1 MNLCFNMLDGRALVA
16 GVAISLASVA
26 AVASGPAKEPVD
38 FINPLIGASTSVEF
52 GEGKTFPGAARP
64 FGLVQ
69 LSPDTITGGDHTSG
83 YSHEHPT
90 IEGFSFTHMS
100 GVGWY
105 GDLGNLQIMPTT
117 GPLQTRREDNASP
130 FSHDDE
136 IVKAGY
142 YAVMLKRSGIRAE
155 MCAAPRAGMLRF
167 TFPQVGQGRLQVDL
181 ARRIG
186 ETCRW
191 KKASRQSVTVVDER
205 TVAGWMYCPSEDGGW
220 GHGGGKCTYTLHF
233 CLQFSKAPAAF
244 GIWDKDEVFPGKK
257 SHEGRDVGFYAEFG
271 TTAGEQILCKAGV
284 SFVSDESAK
293 ANLAHDLG
301 HWDFERLHRES
312 RAAWTKAVEG
322 LAVEGGTDVQ
332 REAFYTALY
341 HTMIDP
347 RAGADIDGTYIGGD
361 GKPHRSPDFTYR
373 TMFSGWDVFRS
384 QCPLLTVIAPEIVND
399 QVNSLIQLAD
409 LSGRNFGRWDILNC
423 DSGCMLGSP
432 AVSVAA
438 DAYLKGIRGF
448 DVEKAYAIGKRTV
461 NEVEGKPGWTPGS
474 LSWTLENAYF
484 DHCMALWA
492 EALGKIAD
500 ARDFAERAQHYRN
513 TFDPAVNWM
522 RARRESGDWTPWQGR
537 AVGGQ
542 GCVESNPFQQGWFVP
557 HDVQGLI
564 NLLGR
569 ERFLAD
575 LQEFFTKTPLSFKW
589 NDYYNHAN
597 EPVHHVPYL
606 FTYAGAPWLTQH
618 WTRMVMEHAYGAGV
632 KGLCGNDD
640 VGQMSAWYVL
650 SALGLH
656 PVSPVD
662 GVYLIGSPL
671 FTRASVRL
679 TPPYHRGTAFVVEA
693 KNNSAQNV
701 YVQSATLNGK
711 PLTRAWLRH
720 AEITDGGTLSLVMGP
735 QPNQAWGSSRQ
746 DLPPSLSGELEFAA
760 PVLSPVQ
767 ASVASNF
774 TVRVAVCN
782 RGQGPAV
789 PLVAVREGERLL
801 ASVEGAML
809 APGQERTVELTL
821 RFDTDGTHAVEVFGK
836 RSAPVTVTDDQP
848 PRLTQVAIGAERT
861 QVMAAFSEPLD
872 PPSATAVAHYRLD
885 ADRVPRSALLSPDG
899 RSVSLIFAEKV
910 QAGMHTL
917 HAADIADASHAK
929 NVLTEEHCD
938 FSLVDAAVA
947 TARTDKEW
955 SDLPMGAPA
964 ADDYADLHSKHR
976 VSLFSVSGF
985 AAPRGGEGSLRRLLD
1000 GVAARS
1006 DDDTGHCAWMDG
1018 PGRMVMDLAAEVPVT
1033 SVRTFSWHKSDRA
1046 PQRFVLYGAGGAT
1059 LPDAASAVPGPPW
1072 VRIAAIDTCTLG
1084 HGGKHASAVTGVGG
1098 KAIGTYRWLLWV
1110 LEPVAGGCAQGTF
1123 LTEVDVNVMPLDGN
1137 AAR

>member
-1 MNLCFNMLDGRALVA
+1 MNRTDYFFKAARLQSIVVLILGGAWA
-16 GVAISLASVA
+16 ASA
-26 AVASGPAKEPVD
+26 ETAKQPVD
-38 FINPLIGASTSVEF
+38 FINPLIGASTSMAF

-90 IEGFSFTHMS
+90 LEGFSFTHMS

-117 GPLQTRREDNASP
+117 GPLQTKREDNVSP

-136 IVKAGY
+136 IVQAGY
-142 YAVMLKRSGIRAE
+142 YAVGLKRTGIRAE

-167 TFPQVGQGRLQVDL
+167 TFPQAGQGRLQIDL

-191 KKASRQSVTVVDER
+191 KKASRQSVVMIDDR
-205 TVAGWMYCPSEDGGW
+205 TIAGWMYCPSEDGGW

-244 GIWDKDEVFPGKK
+244 GVWDKDEVFPGKK

-271 TTAGEQILCKAGV
+271 TTAGEQILCKAGI
-284 SFVSDESAK
+284 SFVSDEGAK

-312 RAAWTKAVEG
+312 RAAWVKAVEG
-322 LAVEGGTDVQ
+322 LEVEGGSDVQ
-332 REAFYTALY
+332 RESFYTALY

-347 RAGADIDGTYIGGD
+347 RAGADVDGAYIGGD

-384 QCPLLTVIAPEIVND
+384 QCPLLTVIAPEIVSD
-399 QVNSLIQLAD
+399 QVNSLVQLAD
-409 LSGRNFGRWDILNC
+409 LSGRSFSRWDILNC
-423 DSGCMLGSP
+423 DSGCMVGSP

-448 DVEKAYAIGKRTV
+448 DVEKAYAIAKRTV
-461 NEVEGKPGWTPGS
+461 SAVEGKPGWTPGS

-484 DHCMALWA
+484 NHCMALWA
-492 EALGKIAD
+492 AALGKTEE
-500 ARDFAERAQHYRN
+500 ARDFAGRAQRYRN

-522 RARRESGDWTPWQGR
+522 RSRLENGEWVPWQGR
-537 AVGGQ
+537 TVGGQ

-569 ERFLAD
+569 DRFLAD
-575 LQEFFTKTPLSFKW
+575 LQEFFAKTPLSFKW

-606 FTYAGAPWLTQH
+606 FTYAGAPWLTQY
-618 WTRMVMEHAYGAGV
+618 WTRLVMERAYGAGV

-662 GVYLIGSPL
+662 GIYLIGSPL

-693 KNNSAQNV
+693 QNNSAQNV

-720 AEITDGGTLSLVMGP
+720 AEITDGGTLTLVMGP
-735 QPNQAWGSSRQ
+735 QPNQAWGSARQ
-746 DLPPSLSGELEFAA
+746 DRPPSVSGELEYAA
-760 PVLSPVQ
+760 PVLTPTS
-767 ASVASNF
+767 ASITNRF
-774 TVRVAVCN
+774 TVRVAVRN
-782 RGQGPAV
+782 NGPAPVV
-789 PLVAVREGERLL
+789 PLMIVREGERLL
-801 ASVEGAML
+801 ASAECAVL
-809 APGQERTVELTL
+809 APGQERTEELNL
-821 RFDTDGTHAVEVFGK
+821 SFDTEGPHCADVFGK
-836 RSAPVTVTDDQP
+836 RSASITVTDDQP
-848 PRLTQVAIGAERT
+848 PILKSVALDAEHTRVQVL
-861 QVMAAFSEPLD
+861 FSEPLD
-872 PPSATAVAHYRLD
+872 PVSATIAAHYRLD
-885 ADRVPRSALLSPDG
+885 ADQVPRSALLSPDG
-899 RSVSLIFAEKV
+899 RTAILTFAAEV
-910 QAGMHTL
+910 PAGMHTL
-917 HAADIADASHAK
+917 LAAGVADASQAK
-929 NVLTEEHCD
+929 NVITEGLVG
-938 FSLVDAAVA
+938 FSRVDAVVA
-947 TARTDKEW
+947 TARTDKPW

-964 ADDYADLHSKHR
+964 ADDYADLHSKHN
-976 VSLFSVSGF
+976 VSLAAVPGF
-985 AAPRGGEGSLRRLLD
+985 AAPRGGEASLRRLLD
-1000 GVAARS
+1000 GVAASS
-1006 DDDTGHCAWMDG
+1006 DDDTAHCAWIDG
-1018 PGRMVMDLAAEVPVT
+1018 PGRIVMDLAAEVPVA
-1033 SVRTFSWHKSDRA
+1033 SVCTFSWHKSDRG
-1046 PQRFVLYGAGGAT
+1046 PQRFVLYGASGAT
-1059 LPDAASAVPGPPW
+1059 QPDAAQAFPGPLW
-1072 VRIAAIDTCTLG
+1072 ARIAAIDTLKLG
-1084 HGGKHASAVTGVGG
+1084 QGGKHASAVAGVDG

-1110 LEPVAGGCAQGTF
+1110 LEPVAAGGTQGSF
-1123 LTEVDVNVMPLDGN
+1123 LTEVDVHL
-1137 AAR
+1137 AK